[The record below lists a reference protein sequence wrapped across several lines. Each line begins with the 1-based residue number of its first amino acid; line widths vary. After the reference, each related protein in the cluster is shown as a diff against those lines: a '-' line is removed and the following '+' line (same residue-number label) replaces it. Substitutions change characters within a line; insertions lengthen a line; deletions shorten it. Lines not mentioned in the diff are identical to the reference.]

1 MSEVTYVC
9 CFEQHHIT
17 NTTLEPTEQTSQL
30 STSLNLG
37 KTVSESPDRAYIR
50 LRAKLSSDDDRGH
63 RLFDPHLLGAKYQIK
78 N

>member
-37 KTVSESPDRAYIR
+37 KTELILD
-50 LRAKLSSDDDRGH
+50 
-63 RLFDPHLLGAKYQIK
+63 
-78 N
+78 